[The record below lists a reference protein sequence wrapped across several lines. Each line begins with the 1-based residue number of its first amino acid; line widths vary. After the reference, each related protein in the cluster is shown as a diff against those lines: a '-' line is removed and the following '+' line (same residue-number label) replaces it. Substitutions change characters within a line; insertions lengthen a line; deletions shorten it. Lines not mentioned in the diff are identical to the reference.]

1 MLNSSD
7 GQDQC
12 HVQPIAYMSGPP
24 TRGVERRDDTPT
36 ACLVHPVCHTTTHH
50 TTPPTRRH
58 TRPYGK
64 RAQSRLWHQVPRRK
78 RIRRAGRPSLY
89 RSPRGIPSPDCP
101 QPPTLAS
108 PQKLPHTAQ
117 QAAAHQH
124 RSQPTTRTIL
134 PKVGDR
140 FGNKQVRHVRA
151 PAVPAERDGDDVGG
165 GNADAFAAQAAQ
177 SDPRAIPIEIL
188 GRPKDRSLS
197 ETL

>member
-1 MLNSSD
+1 MLNNSD

-12 HVQPIAYMSGPP
+12 HVQPIAYA
-24 TRGVERRDDTPT
+24 RRDPQL
-36 ACLVHPVCHTTTHH
+36 AEWSAE
-50 TTPPTRRH
+50 TTPPLPAWCTLFVTPQPTTRH
-58 TRPYGK
+58 PQHAATRPYGK

-108 PQKLPHTAQ
+108 PQKLPHAAQ